1 MLHKVRN
8 YLVSGNTSERALVSQ
23 ATKALAVRLP
33 AGWRATPL
41 PTTKNGQ
48 AQRGQAM
55 AMPDALIEIRSPQG
69 ATGMLVLETRSRVEP
84 RDVTTLVAQLRG
96 YGKGTPILIAPFLSL
111 QTIER
116 LRAADVA
123 YMDLTGNARIV
134 VNRPGL
140 FVETQGA
147 RQDPRREERPARS
160 LKGAKAGRIVR
171 ALCDFLPPLG
181 VRDLASRSGTNPG
194 YVSRV
199 LDLLE
204 REDLI
209 KRQPRKPLTSV
220 DWPGLI
226 RRWAQDYSVFDEKS
240 KTPAPLGTREVQSY
254 LEPRGLPAFLKKL
267 QGAGSKVINTPYAVT
282 GSLAA
287 SKVAPIAPPRLAICY
302 VDAPSA
308 AATRLG
314 LQPADAGA
322 NVFLA
327 TPFDPVVYERTWSR
341 DGVTFAALTQVAADL
356 LTGPG
361 RGPAEADALIAWM
374 GEHESAWRS

>member
-1 MLHKVRN
+1 MLHKMRN
-8 YLVSGNTSERALVSQ
+8 YQFQGNSSERALVSQ
-23 ATKALAVRLP
+23 ATKALEARLP
-33 AGWRATPL
+33 AGWRAMPL
-41 PTTKNGQ
+41 PTIRDGKGGQ
-48 AQRGQAM
+48 WT
-55 AMPDALIEIRSPQG
+55 PDALIEIRSPQG
-69 ATGMLVLETRSRVEP
+69 VTGTLVLEARSRVEP
-84 RDVTTLVAQLRG
+84 RDVAALVAQFRG
-96 YGKGTPILIAPFLSL
+96 YGKGTPTLIAPFLSL

-116 LRAADVA
+116 LRGADIA
-123 YMDLTGNARIV
+123 YMDLTGNARV
-134 VNRPGL
+134 VIARPGL

-160 LKGAKAGRIVR
+160 LRGAKAGRIVR

-209 KRQPRKPLTSV
+209 KRRPRKPITSV
-220 DWPGLI
+220 DWPALI

-254 LEPRGLPAFLKKL
+254 LEPRGLSAFLKKL
-267 QGAGSKVINTPYAVT
+267 QDAGSKVIDTPYSVT

-302 VDAPSA
+302 VETPSTV
-308 AATRLG
+308 ATHLG

-327 TPFDPVVYERTWSR
+327 TPFDPVVYERTWLR
-341 DGVTFAALTQVAADL
+341 DGVRFAALSQVTADL

-361 RGPAEADALIAWM
+361 RGPAEADALIEWM
-374 GEHESAWRS
+374 GNHERTWRS